1 MFPFG
6 SRVETLLLH
15 TCCNNGSFS
24 RSAQLQ
30 HTRKT
35 ARIAACLKRMRASA
49 SASASEAAEAASA
62 VATLGALGAMAA
74 FVDVA
79 SAAVEVAEGVAA
91 AVAVAVAAADTDAM
105 ARMRA
110 KTEALP
116 PPILPIFPM
125 RRAMAVLSV
134 PWSMTASEIRSQTN
148 ESTKCRGGR
157 ETRAVGSKTRYTT
170 NRGDQPLRA

>member
-6 SRVETLLLH
+6 STVETLLMH
-15 TCCNNGSFS
+15 TCGNNGSFS

-35 ARIAACLKRMRASA
+35 ARITACLKRMRA

-91 AVAVAVAAADTDAM
+91 AVAAAETDAM

-116 PPILPIFPM
+116 PPILPVFPM

-157 ETRAVGSKTRYTT
+157 ETRAVGSKTR
-170 NRGDQPLRA
+170 